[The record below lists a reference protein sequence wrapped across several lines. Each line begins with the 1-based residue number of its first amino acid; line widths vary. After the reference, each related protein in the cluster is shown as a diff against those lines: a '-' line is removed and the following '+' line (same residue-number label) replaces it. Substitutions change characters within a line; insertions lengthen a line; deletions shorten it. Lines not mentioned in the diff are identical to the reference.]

1 MAVVS
6 GTDGKV
12 LSRLSTQGSSQLA
25 EIAGIDTWQLNVSV
39 RMRDVTPLGE
49 LDTESRPMSRSAS
62 VQISGTYQTAGEQ
75 QEFFD
80 NLSSTSTG
88 VKEFRLKLW
97 GSTSLSDYY
106 VVDGYF
112 NRLSNTGNA
121 GSKRSFNGTLKASGG
136 FRRTT

>member
-1 MAVVS
+1 MSVVS

-49 LDTESRPMSRSAS
+49 LDTESKPMTRSAS
-62 VQISGTYQTAGEQ
+62 VQISGTYQTTGEQ

-112 NRLSNTGNA
+112 NRLSNTGGV
-121 GSKRSFNGTLKASGG
+121 GSKRSFNGTLKASGE